1 MNLPPKRGFL
11 SLAIPSTSVWRIMGS
26 IIMAGLLATPMAR
39 AGTIS
44 GTVRAQG
51 KEGAEEDAGGGSYA
65 SKALKN
71 AERIN
76 YDDVRDFVVYIKGSV
91 PGAKL
96 VRPLE
101 EIHQKSATFV
111 PHVLPIMVGASVV
124 FPNDDNIFH
133 NVFSKSDAAPF
144 DLGLYKK
151 GDQAKRVPFN
161 KPGEV
166 DVFCS
171 IHARMNCIILVLENP
186 YFAVADSRGRFTI
199 TNVPPGTYTLCAW
212 QERLPQDSQIITVPE
227 EGDRTSINFV
237 LGPKNLPRY

>member
-1 MNLPPKRGFL
+1 MNSTILPT
-11 SLAIPSTSVWRIMGS
+11 LA
-26 IIMAGLLATPMAR
+26 AGLLTLQTVM

-44 GTVRAQG
+44 GTVRAEG
-51 KEGAEEDAGGGSYA
+51 KQGAEEEGGGGSYS

-76 YDDVRDFVVYIKGSV
+76 YDDMRDFVVYIKGPV
-91 PGAKL
+91 PGAKV

-101 EIHQKSATFV
+101 EIRQKNATFV
-111 PHVLPIMVGASVV
+111 PHVLPVMVGAAVE

-151 GDQAKRVPFN
+151 GDPPRQVPFN

-171 IHARMNCIILVLENP
+171 
-186 YFAVADSRGRFTI
+186 
-199 TNVPPGTYTLCAW
+199 
-212 QERLPQDSQIITVPE
+212 
-227 EGDRTSINFV
+227 
-237 LGPKNLPRY
+237 